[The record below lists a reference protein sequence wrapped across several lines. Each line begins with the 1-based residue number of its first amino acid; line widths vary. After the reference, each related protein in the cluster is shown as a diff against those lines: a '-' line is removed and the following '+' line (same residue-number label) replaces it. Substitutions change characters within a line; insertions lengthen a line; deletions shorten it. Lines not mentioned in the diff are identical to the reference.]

1 METAPLDPSLPGVRL
16 LQSWIREQLA
26 ISIDVIGSER
36 IEGRLV
42 WQDPEFLAIERSPAT
57 RPILINRR
65 QISVIRAL
73 G

>member
-16 LQSWIREQLA
+16 LQSWIREKRPL
-26 ISIDVIGSER
+26 SIEAVGQER

-42 WQDPEFLAIERSPAT
+42 WQDPEFLAVRPPNSERLV
-57 RPILINRR
+57 LINRR
-65 QISVIRAL
+65 QLVVIRTI

>member
-1 METAPLDPSLPGVRL
+1 METTPLDSSLPGVRL
-16 LQSWIREQLA
+16 LQSWIRERCPL
-26 ISIDVIGSER
+26 SIEVLGAER
-36 IEGRLV
+36 VEGRLV

-57 RPILINRR
+57 RPTLISRR

>member
-16 LQSWIREQLA
+16 LQSWIRERTPL
-26 ISIDVIGSER
+26 SIDAIGQER

-42 WQDPEFLAIERSPAT
+42 WQDPEFLAIEPPRSD
-57 RPILINRR
+57 RLLLLNRH
-65 QISVIRAL
+65 QVVVIRTL